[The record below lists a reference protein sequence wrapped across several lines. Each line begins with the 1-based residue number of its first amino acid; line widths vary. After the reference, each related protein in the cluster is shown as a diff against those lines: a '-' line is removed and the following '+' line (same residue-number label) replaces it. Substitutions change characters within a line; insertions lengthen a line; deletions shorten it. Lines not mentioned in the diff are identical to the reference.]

1 MTVAASDSSTVAF
14 IMKRR
19 YADSQGS
26 DVSMRE
32 HPGYY
37 EIMKTGSFDGAD
49 FAYATVTGNPQGISS
64 GFLSAQLGAETL
76 KGEQFVVSTRTKY
89 AVCTL
94 DGVSMMKARGN
105 RGSFYDFVT
114 RHMDGTLDEM
124 GANIAFDLQRD
135 GSGLRGRRA
144 SISGNIVTLTSVK
157 DVENFRRGMTVIASS
172 NSNGSSPRV
181 GSAKV
186 VKLDRANKKITLDD
200 ASTILSFQDNDF
212 LFRLGDPGNCIEG
225 FGACTPLVAPTS
237 GVLFRNVE
245 RTNDIEAL
253 AGSRIDDPTVY
264 PEEAI
269 GNLAV
274 QIGIIGKKVSRATVY
289 PTVFQSM
296 VKRLGAKVQYTSPGG
311 AADIGFE
318 SLVIHTAGGPVR
330 VTSDPD
336 AVSDVVRV
344 YRPDAHEL
352 KSIDE
357 IVHVIKDDGNK
368 SQRQSGN
375 DGIEIRWRSVL
386 NYRQPDQASHG
397 VATFAT

>member
-1 MTVAASDSSTVAF
+1 MAPASDTTTVAF

-19 YADSQGS
+19 YSDSQGS

-32 HPGYY
+32 HPTYF
-37 EIMKTGSFDGAD
+37 EINKTGSFDGAD
-49 FAYATVTGNPQGISS
+49 FAYATTTGNPQGISS
-64 GFLSAQLGAETL
+64 GFSDAQSGAETI
-76 KGEQFVVSTRTKY
+76 KGEQFLAVTKTKY

-94 DGVSMMKARGN
+94 DGVAMMKARGN
-105 RGSFYDFVT
+105 RGSFYDLVT

-124 GANIAFDLQRD
+124 GANIAFDLHRD
-135 GSGLRGRRA
+135 GTGLRGRRA
-144 SISGNIVTLTSVK
+144 SISGNIVTLTDAK
-157 DVENFRRGMTVIASS
+157 DVDNFRRGMTVIASA
-172 NSNGSSPRV
+172 NSNGSSPRT

-186 VKLDRANKKITLDD
+186 VKLDRAGKKVTLDD
-200 ASTILSFQDNDF
+200 ASTIASFQDNDY
-212 LFRLGDPGNCIEG
+212 LFRKGDPSNCIEG
-225 FGACTPLVAPTS
+225 FAVCTPLAAPTS

-253 AGSRIDDPTVY
+253 AGSRIDDTTVY

-274 QIGIIGKKVSRATVY
+274 QISLIGKKVNRAVVY
-289 PTVFQSM
+289 PTVFQAM

-318 SLVIHTAGGPVR
+318 SIMIHTAGGAIK

-336 AVSDVVRV
+336 AVPTVARV
-344 YRPDAHEL
+344 FRADAHEL

-357 IVHVIKDDGNK
+357 IVHVIKDDGLSK
-368 SQRQSGN
+368 RALGSF

-397 VATFAT
+397 VCTFAN